1 MVCLP
6 IFSVLVLID
15 WATKIAVQFSMDQDP
30 TGIDP
35 HRFLPHFL
43 KLDYMINP
51 GSAYGANAS
60 NAGLAIG
67 LATLVTIIA
76 LVIFI
81 FANDKKW
88 LIAIVFILSGSFAN
102 LLARAWAPVV
112 SGGDYQGQK
121 GGVIDFLVWDFKILN
136 SDNYVFNLADVWV
149 NIGVIILIIDLIIE
163 IILYFNAAYHQKHLN
178 QFRDVENHLIKRM
191 RTINQ
196 KVNSP
201 EPSLVI
207 DEKPVVTIKN
217 QSGNTNKKE
226 QRAMEKSQKM
236 REKQN
241 GKNNSN

>member
-15 WATKIAVQFSMDQDP
+15 WATKIAVQFSMDQ
-30 TGIDP
+30 GEI
-35 HRFLPHFL
+35 RNFLPHFL
-43 KLDYMINP
+43 KLNYMINP

-67 LATLVTIIA
+67 LATLVTMIA

-88 LIAIVFILSGSFAN
+88 LVAIVFILSGSFAN

-112 SGGDYQGQK
+112 SGGDHQGQK
-121 GGVIDFLVWDFKILN
+121 GGVIDFLVWDFNILN
-136 SDNYVFNLADVWV
+136 SGNYVFNIADFWV

-163 IILYFNAAYHQKHLN
+163 IILYFNTAYHQKHLN
-178 QFRDVENHLIKRM
+178 EFQDVENHLLKRIK
-191 RTINQ
+191 TINQ
-196 KVNSP
+196 KVNSS

-207 DEKPVVTIKN
+207 DDKPVVSIKDELLTT
-217 QSGNTNKKE
+217 NTSKKE
-226 QRAMEKSQKM
+226 QQAAQKLQKM

>member
-1 MVCLP
+1 
-6 IFSVLVLID
+6 
-15 WATKIAVQFSMDQDP
+15 
-30 TGIDP
+30 
-35 HRFLPHFL
+35 
-43 KLDYMINP
+43 
-51 GSAYGANAS
+51 
-60 NAGLAIG
+60 
-67 LATLVTIIA
+67 
-76 LVIFI
+76 
-81 FANDKKW
+81 
-88 LIAIVFILSGSFAN
+88 
-102 LLARAWAPVV
+102 
-112 SGGDYQGQK
+112 
-121 GGVIDFLVWDFKILN
+121 
-136 SDNYVFNLADVWV
+136 
-149 NIGVIILIIDLIIE
+149 LIIDLIIE
-163 IILYFNAAYHQKHLN
+163 IVLYLNAAYHQKHLN